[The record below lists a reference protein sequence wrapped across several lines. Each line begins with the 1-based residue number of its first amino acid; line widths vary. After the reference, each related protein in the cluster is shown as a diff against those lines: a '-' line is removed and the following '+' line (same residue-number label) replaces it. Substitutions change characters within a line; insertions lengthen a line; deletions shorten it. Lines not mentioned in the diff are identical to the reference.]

1 MPLRPGE
8 QPRQYG
14 EFVGMEGCT
23 QGRHPAHERLDAGR
37 AGELERCKL
46 HGDQRHRLIEVTD
59 GATVIALVRALKL
72 DRHARGL
79 NRLVAQMRSSACAS
93 DNMMGAQSLD

>member
-23 QGRHPAHERLDAGR
+23 QGRHPAHERLDAARRGSTR
-37 AGELERCKL
+37 
-46 HGDQRHRLIEVTD
+46 
-59 GATVIALVRALKL
+59 GAPGSWSDASCMDISVIA
-72 DRHARGL
+72 
-79 NRLVAQMRSSACAS
+79 
-93 DNMMGAQSLD
+93 

>member
-37 AGELERCKL
+37 ARELERCEL
-46 HGDQRHRLIEVTD
+46 YGHQRHRLIEVTD
-59 GATVIALVRALKL
+59 GATVIALVRALML
-72 DRHARGL
+72 DRHVRRRAFR
-79 NRLVAQMRSSACAS
+79 
-93 DNMMGAQSLD
+93 